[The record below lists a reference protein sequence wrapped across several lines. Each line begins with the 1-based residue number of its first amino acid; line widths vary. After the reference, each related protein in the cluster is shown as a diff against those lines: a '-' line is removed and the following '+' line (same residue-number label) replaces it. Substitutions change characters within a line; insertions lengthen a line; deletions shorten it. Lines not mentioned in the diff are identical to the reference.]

1 MKRSLISRLMGSGA
15 DDPMSKKVPMP
26 SHAIWLHWG
35 FGEQDLHT
43 LEWDI
48 TFHSDPGEVVGQYFA
63 PFNGYFGDEL
73 TYGGIQTNV
82 QHFEGH
88 SLGKGAIFSTWW
100 TFDERD
106 ARVEHPGGFYQL
118 GTHEGKF
125 LGVRRP
131 FEWGVE
137 HLRFSLTRSEHSDPE
152 RGGCWVECSV
162 AKLSGGGTPDERPS
176 VVGEPLAIGAL
187 RFLDKNGSPSTFGS
201 SPLSFLEIY
210 SDARTYGDI
219 PDWHID
225 VMAYANGT
233 QARSLRTEYPAYPKV
248 VPNTDAWY
256 DEGTNRAHL
265 RFGNQTVRSHDAA
278 TYF

>member
-48 TFHSDPGEVVGQYFA
+48 TFHSDPGDVVGQYFA

-106 ARVEHPGGFYQL
+106 ARVEHPDGFYQL

-137 HLRFSLTRSEHSDPE
+137 HLRFSLTRSEHADPE

>member
-1 MKRSLISRLMGSGA
+1 MKRSLLSRLTGIGA
-15 DDPMSKKVPMP
+15 DPASKKVPMP

-35 FGEQDLHT
+35 FGEPDLHT

-48 TFHSDPGEVVGQYFA
+48 TFHSDPGDVVGEYFA
-63 PFNGYFGDEL
+63 PFNGYIGGEL

-82 QHFEGH
+82 QHPEGH

-106 ARVEHPGGFYQL
+106 ARVEQPDGFYQL

-131 FEWGVE
+131 FHWGAE
-137 HLRFSLTRSEHSDPE
+137 HLRFSLTRSHERDAD
-152 RGGCWVECSV
+152 RGGYWIECTV
-162 AKLSGGGTPDERPS
+162 AKLSGGGTPHDRPS

-187 RFLDKNGSPSTFGS
+187 RFLDAGGVAPTFGP

-210 SDARTYGDI
+210 SDAHTYADI
-219 PDWHID
+219 ADWHID
-225 VMAYANGT
+225 VMAYGNGISAN
-233 QARSLRTEYPAYPKV
+233 SLRTEFPAYPKV
-248 VPNTDAWY
+248 VPNTDAWF
-256 DEGTNRAHL
+256 DSSTNRAHL
-265 RFGNQTVRSHDAA
+265 RFGNQTVRVHDAT